1 MSVSTVKAYIS
12 YRIYLF
18 VPYGTGAVEWY
29 KQMIESFTKKHS
41 DILLQQKVWDRDRR
55 LTYMFVV
62 DEEYLD
68 DFVNKLNRVLMGAE
82 IKVITSG
89 GPPRVYVY
97 ISKVGQF
104 SRRSV

>member
-1 MSVSTVKAYIS
+1 M
-12 YRIYLF
+12 
-18 VPYGTGAVEWY
+18 PYGSSTIEWY
-29 KQMIESFTKKHS
+29 KQLIDSLAKKHE
-41 DILLQQKVWDRDRR
+41 DVLLQQKVWDRDRR

-97 ISKVGQF
+97 ISKADRF